1 MRPFLIVLA
10 ALALAALALAAGA
23 SAQGIG
29 DVAARERAKRK
40 AAGTPAEKRVFDN
53 VDLQQGRPPGQA
65 KAEDAAGAAGSA
77 TGSSTSESSAPES
90 SEDPQRARVQQA
102 EEGLRAAEREVARLE
117 ARLQELQDKLNPMSI
132 TYVYGQATSGDA
144 TAEEQRIKDEIAGLP
159 TRIADAKR
167 AVVEAQRALADAR
180 RPPQG

>member
-1 MRPFLIVLA
+1 MRAFPV
-10 ALALAALALAAGA
+10 ALAALALAAGA

-40 AAGTPAEKRVFDN
+40 AASTSTEKRAFDN
-53 VDLQQGRPPGQA
+53 VDLEQGRPPGQP
-65 KAEDAAGAAGSA
+65 KAEDAASKPAGGAAPA
-77 TGSSTSESSAPES
+77 AESSASPS
-90 SEDPQRARVQQA
+90 PDDGQRARVQEA
-102 EEGLRAAEREVARLE
+102 EEGLRAAEQEIVRLE

-132 TYVYGQATSGDA
+132 TYVYGQARSGDA

-159 TRIADAKR
+159 ARIAEAKR